1 MQREEIKDLKDM
13 MEERRSESDELKV
26 EMRRSKAIELD
37 RIKDVKNTQKKLAIC
52 IKQSS
57 GKRAIFADD

>member
-1 MQREEIKDLKDM
+1 
-13 MEERRSESDELKV
+13 MEERRNESDELKV

-52 IKQSS
+52 IK
-57 GKRAIFADD
+57 